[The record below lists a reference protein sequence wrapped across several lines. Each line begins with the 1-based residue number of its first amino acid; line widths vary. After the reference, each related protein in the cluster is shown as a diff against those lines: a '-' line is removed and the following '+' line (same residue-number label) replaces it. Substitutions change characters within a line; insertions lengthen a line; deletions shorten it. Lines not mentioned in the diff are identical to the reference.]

1 MAKPKEENVNIIAHI
16 GNNKLNGIACRSKAP
31 PSRVDK
37 THTPITVPANVAA
50 EKSIWERLCVRG
62 ENHAMMNPSPP
73 HAARSTQAL
82 LFSPLLKSCTVLGIS
97 IARKARSGSSEVATL
112 RGRRNA
118 DRDSPTSRQESLSLI
133 SKTDIT

>member
-73 HAARSTQAL
+73 PCSQEHPSVTVQSVAKILYRAGNFHRPQ
-82 LFSPLLKSCTVLGIS
+82 SPIRILG
-97 IARKARSGSSEVATL
+97 SGYAEGTTK
-112 RGRRNA
+112 R
-118 DRDSPTSRQESLSLI
+118 
-133 SKTDIT
+133 